1 MTIADASTGHVTAPA
16 SEVLDP
22 SADPIPA
29 LVQGLASSEESEEI
43 VPNEPIVLPELID
56 TTDLAI
62 YTQRI
67 PIPHVLE
74 GVIVSAPS
82 ADTLLQA
89 LRKGADW
96 CFGWIAPTRAAIG
109 KWRTRMCYG
118 GKHRVERRWYGRM
131 RSTAERTGI
140 MHREHRNHQM
150 MRLAEA
156 SATSEDDL
164 CDVPLYWIGWAE
176 RFLEV
181 MRDYDEAL
189 HPTTHH
195 RFICS

>member
-1 MTIADASTGHVTAPA
+1 VTMIAGVSTGHVIAPA
-16 SEVLDP
+16 SEVLDQ

-29 LVQGLASSEESEEI
+29 PVQDLASSVEQNPIAINES
-43 VPNEPIVLPELID
+43 N
-56 TTDLAI
+56 TDLAI
-62 YTQRI
+62 YTQ
-67 PIPHVLE
+67 PVVLE
-74 GVIVSAPS
+74 GVIVSVPS
-82 ADTLLQA
+82 ADNLLQS
-89 LRKGADW
+89 LRKGAEW
-96 CFGWIAPTRAAIG
+96 CSSRVTATRTAVAAWWSRVRYEG
-109 KWRTRMCYG
+109 RHK
-118 GKHRVERRWYGRM
+118 VERRWYGRM

-140 MHREHRNHQM
+140 MHLEHRNHQT

-176 RFLEV
+176 RFIEV

-189 HPTTHH
+189 HPKTHH